1 MKSKQVGP
9 IKSPK
14 LPFIQSS
21 KMRVLVVEDEAG
33 VCEFLQQALEE
44 SGYEVVVRTTG
55 PQGLADLTSGPYDV
69 ALLDIM
75 LPEMDGLEVLR
86 QARAANVQTPVIILT
101 ARTETRDKVAG
112 LDLGADDYLAKP
124 FRIEELL
131 ARVRALTRR
140 SRSHILEAADLTMD
154 TLRRTVERG
163 GRALYLS
170 PTEYS
175 LLQLLMERQGT
186 AVSKK
191 EILAYVWRD
200 DTTRDPNTV
209 EVYVNYLR
217 NKLESGGG
225 SRLIHTQRGAGYV
238 LAGQGPDES

>member
-1 MKSKQVGP
+1 MVANNLILIPTTS
-9 IKSPK
+9 
-14 LPFIQSS
+14 
-21 KMRVLVVEDEAG
+21 MRVLIVEDEAG

-44 SGYEVVVRTTG
+44 SGYSATVRSTG
-55 PQGLADLTSGPYDV
+55 PTGLAELLQGTFDV

-75 LPEMDGLEVLR
+75 LPEMDGLTVLKE
-86 QARAANVQTPVIILT
+86 ARAQNVQTPVLLLT
-101 ARTETRDKVAG
+101 ARNETRDKVMG

-140 SRSHILEAADLTMD
+140 SRSHVLEAGDLTMD
-154 TLRRTVERG
+154 TLRRTVERK

-175 LLQLLMERQGT
+175 LLQLLLERQGT

-200 DTTRDPNTV
+200 DVTRDPNTV
-209 EVYVNYLR
+209 EVYINYLR

-238 LAGQGPDES
+238 LSSQEPDES